1 MKTRTMTRTQAE
13 LLLAAVIIARSTSYV
28 LTKVGLQGMGKFTL
42 LAVRFLLAFAFLAA
56 LFRRRLLQIDRR
68 TLLSGLAMGGI
79 YFCVMT
85 AELTA
90 LKTVETSTVSFVTN
104 TAVVIVPLIQAALS
118 RRWPERRVL
127 LGALA
132 CLLGVALLTLRG
144 GLTLTPG
151 VGYCIL
157 EAFLYSTAILVTDRL
172 THAGAD
178 PLLSGVVQVGFLG
191 ALALIASFLFETPHL
206 PGSGTEWLVVLALAL
221 VCSGFGFTL
230 QPVAQSGTT
239 ADHAA
244 LFCALNPF
252 VAATLGAVCFHEHF
266 GLAGLLGGALILA
279 GILVSCWPQKTG
291 GCIASGA
298 FSYLFF
304 VLRLI
309 GTHVGHERV
318 NGFLDAELAA
328 VDDEVVSARVAPLRV
343 AVVVVVGLAV
353 AVDAA
358 HFQRR
363 LIGREGFF
371 LHEPPALHVGLSG
384 DEQVHGVRIA
394 AQDEVRAPAEH
405 DERLAA
411 VGKLLNVLERL
422 VCERILWRVE
432 VLADAARPQQVHG
445 LLVIARGV
453 LGVEDTGQQQLLIIK
468 RDAELFGDLFGD
480 VLAAAAVFTAD
491 GHDNLFHDALPPF

>member
-28 LTKVGLQGMGKFTL
+28 LTKVGLQDMGKFTL

-56 LFRRRLLQIDRR
+56 LFRRLLLQIDRR

-127 LGALA
+127 FGALA

-157 EAFLYSTAILVTDRL
+157 EAFLYSAAILVTDRL

-279 GILVSCWPQKTG
+279 AENRRMKNSNAPDAN
-291 GCIASGA
+291 ASGA
-298 FSYLFF
+298 FSCLF

-328 VDDEVVSARVAPLRV
+328 VDDEVIAARVAPLRV

-358 HFQRR
+358 YFQRR

-371 LHEPPALHVGLSG
+371 LHEPLTLLVGLAG

-394 AQDEVRAPAEH
+394 AQDEVRAAAEH

-411 VGKLLNVLERL
+411 VCQLLNVVERL
-422 VCERILWRVE
+422 VCERILRRVE
-432 VLADAARPQQVHG
+432 ILADAARPQQVHG
-445 LLVIARGV
+445 LFVIARGV
-453 LGVEDTGQQQLLIIK
+453 LGVKDAVEQQLLIIT

-491 GHDNLFHDALPPF
+491 GHDDLFHDALPPF